1 MDKDRQPVGGFLE
14 RRTRNRADGRNVETR
29 DIVAEAS
36 QVETARNEID
46 FARSHE
52 RTERN
57 RTVDLPS
64 LSLSLPGSPT
74 GLINISNTGGGRN

>member
-14 RRTRNRADGRNVETR
+14 RTRNRADGRNVETR
-29 DIVAEAS
+29 DIVAEPS

-46 FARSHE
+46 FARSHD

-57 RTVDLPS
+57 RTDSLSFS
-64 LSLSLPGSPT
+64 LSLSPRLSNG
-74 GLINISNTGGGRN
+74 IN

>member
-14 RRTRNRADGRNVETR
+14 RTRNRADRRNVETR

-46 FARSHE
+46 FARSHD

-57 RTVDLPS
+57 RTDSS
-64 LSLSLPGSPT
+64 LSLFLPGSPT